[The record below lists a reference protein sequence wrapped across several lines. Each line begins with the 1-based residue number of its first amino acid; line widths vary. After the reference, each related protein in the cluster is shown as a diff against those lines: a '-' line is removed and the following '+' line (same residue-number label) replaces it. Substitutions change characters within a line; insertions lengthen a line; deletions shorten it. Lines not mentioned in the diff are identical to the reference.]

1 MIGAYGVTFF
11 GIFFG
16 VAVAAAAAQAFDGV
30 DATVGSGV
38 SAASKR
44 LGAISLWAVMALTVN
59 LLIAFLRE
67 RLGFAGALLGG
78 IAGVAWNLATFL
90 VIPVIAFE
98 GLGPIDALKRSASIF
113 RKRWGE
119 RITGQVAVGGLIF
132 LIGFVP
138 AMLFVLLGA
147 WGASGAVQWALIAV
161 GVVIG
166 VVAVVIAR
174 TVTAVFAV
182 ALYRY
187 GAEEGATGP
196 FASQDLESS
205 VARRSPSTATIVRR
219 ALALAGALAAVAILP
234 APAVAEISARQFEAQ
249 VSIIRKPLRKKMV
262 SWHPGCPVHIT
273 NLRLVTVTHWS
284 FDGKVRTGKLVV
296 HPRCRG
302 QCRDRAARALRC
314 TLRSAG

>member
-1 MIGAYGVTFF
+1 MSRFSRGWRLTKQALAVVRDEPALIGLTVIGMVIIAAIALALGIPAGVLWENDTKVPAVIIGVIGAYGVTFF

-44 LGAISLWAVMALTVN
+44 LGPIALWAVMALTVN

-119 RITGQVAVGGLIF
+119 QITGQVAVGGLIF

-138 AMLFVLLGA
+138 AILFVLLGA
-147 WGASGAVQWALIAV
+147 WGASGAVQWALIAI

-166 VVAVVIAR
+166 VVAVVTAR

-205 VARRSPSTATIVRR
+205 VARRSPSTATI
-219 ALALAGALAAVAILP
+219 
-234 APAVAEISARQFEAQ
+234 
-249 VSIIRKPLRKKMV
+249 
-262 SWHPGCPVHIT
+262 
-273 NLRLVTVTHWS
+273 
-284 FDGKVRTGKLVV
+284 
-296 HPRCRG
+296 
-302 QCRDRAARALRC
+302 
-314 TLRSAG
+314 